1 MDKNDVQ
8 FKTYIKTYLM
18 FIIKKGGVKPSTRE
32 LNFKISGVRKAPSSI
47 ADSFRVTETVET
59 HTAETTVSKA

>member
-1 MDKNDVQ
+1 
-8 FKTYIKTYLM
+8 M

-32 LNFKISGVRKAPSSI
+32 LNFKRSGVRKAPSSI